1 MVINMKTVSARVTS
15 RALVLCGCA
24 LLHNGI
30 VQAEQ
35 VFEDNFDRQ
44 PDWHS
49 ELAENDKGGVPSGE
63 PDTAQYQGIHTIPQ
77 GWHAVRQDPVWS
89 PVKGH
94 SDRHPVIEILSSNA
108 DKAKGQTG
116 KSFVTWRDSYDPG
129 WNRFNS
135 DGILFY
141 RLPGDGLEEVY
152 VEFWATFSDQVIES
166 FYGDLMGSS
175 KLLRIMSHDAPD
187 DFSYRDWWNFFE
199 GNHKPMY
206 VWGTGGETVYGI
218 RNYISIYRAAGGE
231 PLNDNIEGLPQ
242 RMQSGGDNS
251 LWYSPT
257 ATDGQGVD
265 GSDPALP
272 DYRNGGVI
280 ESGPVGLDQLFGKE
294 QTWVKVGQY
303 VKLNSAPGVADGEL
317 HHYLGG
323 QRILHLT
330 GIEWVTS
337 GQPMKKWNLVAI
349 GGNDFF
355 QGYANELRHEEWY
368 AIDDFAVY
376 SSLPDSLTTN
386 LAAPNPPSSLSV
398 E

>member
-1 MVINMKTVSARVTS
+1 
-15 RALVLCGCA
+15 
-24 LLHNGI
+24 
-30 VQAEQ
+30 
-35 VFEDNFDRQ
+35 
-44 PDWHS
+44 
-49 ELAENDKGGVPSGE
+49 
-63 PDTAQYQGIHTIPQ
+63 
-77 GWHAVRQDPVWS
+77 
-89 PVKGH
+89 
-94 SDRHPVIEILSSNA
+94 
-108 DKAKGQTG
+108 
-116 KSFVTWRDSYDPG
+116 
-129 WNRFNS
+129 
-135 DGILFY
+135 
-141 RLPGDGLEEVY
+141 
-152 VEFWATFSDQVIES
+152 
-166 FYGDLMGSS
+166 LMGSS
-175 KLLRIMSHDAPD
+175 KMLRIMSHDAPD
-187 DFSYRDWWNFFE
+187 DFDYQDWWNFFE

-206 VWGTGGETVYGI
+206 VWGIGGETVYGI
-218 RNYISIYRAAGGE
+218 RNYISIYRAAGGD
-231 PLNDNIEGLPQ
+231 PLNDNIQGLPQ
-242 RMQSGGDNS
+242 PMQSNGDNS

-257 ATDGQGVD
+257 ATDGQGIE

-272 DYRNGGVI
+272 DFRNGGVI
-280 ESGPVGLDQLFGKE
+280 ESGPVGLDQLFGNE

-376 SSLPDSLTTN
+376 SALPAAMTTDT
-386 LAAPNPPSSLSV
+386 AAPNPPANISV